1 MQSGG
6 GDGNESNGIQLDQY
20 KEALSMFYEK
30 EDEMDIDPLF
40 SEPRPCRKKCKVEG
54 VLPNS
59 DIMQVSYTSIHQK
72 KVRTSLWDF
81 L

>member
-6 GDGNESNGIQLDQY
+6 VDGNESSGVQLDQY

-54 VLPNS
+54 ISQNS
-59 DIMQVSYTSIHQK
+59 DIMQVS
-72 KVRTSLWDF
+72 
-81 L
+81 

>member
-6 GDGNESNGIQLDQY
+6 MDGNESSGVQLDQY

-40 SEPRPCRKKCKVEG
+40 SEPRPCRKKCKVESDS
-54 VLPNS
+54 PNS
-59 DIMQVSYTSIHQK
+59 DIMQVS
-72 KVRTSLWDF
+72 
-81 L
+81 

>member
-6 GDGNESNGIQLDQY
+6 GDGNESNGVQLDQY

-54 VLPNS
+54 PLAN
-59 DIMQVSYTSIHQK
+59 DGTIQVS
-72 KVRTSLWDF
+72 
-81 L
+81 